1 MTGSALL
8 FNFCSWLVLV
18 ISTASTLALSISS
31 SNNGNRV
38 KRISIVTGAN
48 GYVGREVVNV
58 LLNTNNN
65 ANKNDGNDEEDV
77 DEILC
82 LVRSHRVESETKYW
96 SRFKSSLLAST
107 TGTSKTPTI
116 KVLPYDMLDGG
127 KSITDALNAAVN
139 NDNDSDSSSTENNND
154 IDPEICVYHIASV
167 FGPSEDHIKVA
178 KENVQGT
185 KDLVCAIG
193 EFPKSACCRL
203 VVTSSMAAV
212 RGSGQIPMNNEYY
225 THQDWNTQSKLED
238 NNWGA
243 SYQWS
248 KAESERIAWKIS
260 NDMKIKMTSICPS
273 FVFGPPTS
281 IPSSTTK
288 TDSDEVDTTTNLSNS
303 FSITLFGQ
311 WVRGTSP
318 IQSRLFVDVR
328 DVAKA
333 HVAAGT
339 KSDAI
344 GERIIVSTE
353 ARIPS
358 KEMADILKDVCT
370 ESGLSD
376 PEGISF
382 DSTFKGGAIPIGS
395 REAESTDRLFSL
407 LGITLTPVHE
417 T

>member
-1 MTGSALL
+1 MTGSFLC
-8 FNFCSWLVLV
+8 NFCSWLLV

-31 SNNGNRV
+31 SNGNRQ

-58 LLNTNNN
+58 LLNNNN
-65 ANKNDGNDEEDV
+65 DNNSNNNNGEGEDEGEDEDV

-82 LVRSHRVESETKYW
+82 LVRSHRVASETKYW
-96 SRFKSSLLAST
+96 SRFKSSLLASS
-107 TGTSKTPTI
+107 TGTITPTI

-139 NDNDSDSSSTENNND
+139 NDNDNV
-154 IDPEICVYHIASV
+154 DPEICVYHIASV
-167 FGPSEDHIKVA
+167 FGPSDDHIMKA

-193 EFPKSACCRL
+193 EFQTNASTCCRL
-203 VVTSSMAAV
+203 VLTSSMAAV
-212 RGSGQIPMNNEYY
+212 RGSGQIPMNDEYY

-248 KAESERIAWKIS
+248 KAESEQIAWELA

-281 IPSSTTK
+281 IPSLATTDK
-288 TDSDEVDTTTNLSNS
+288 DSDTTNNLSNS
-303 FSITLFGQ
+303 FSITLFGE

-344 GERIIVSTE
+344 GQRIIVSTE

-358 KEMADILKDVCT
+358 KEMAEILKDVCT

-382 DSTFKGGAIPIGS
+382 DSTFKGGAIQIGS
-395 REAESTDRLFSL
+395 QEVESTDRLNSL